1 MPVDVDCMDV
11 WNSTPSATG
20 IAKLARKALSGEH
33 EETVL
38 HGEPSA
44 KDVFDAVKAEMHLQ
58 LALRM
63 NSDDRAALAS
73 LAVVVDPAVFVIGGG
88 VSKVRSGIDSVCGK
102 GIPEESILCE

>member
-1 MPVDVDCMDV
+1 MSGTVRI
-11 WNSTPSATG
+11 ATG

-44 KDVFDAVKAEMHLQ
+44 KDVFDAVKAGEHLQ

-63 NSDDRAALAS
+63 NSDD
-73 LAVVVDPAVFVIGGG
+73 
-88 VSKVRSGIDSVCGK
+88 
-102 GIPEESILCE
+102 ILERHWRVLL